1 LHELGTWQLY
11 PPPPFAAQTVPGQ
24 QLPSS
29 APAHAPP
36 CAVQE
41 AVVQRRT
48 PWSSGTQGAKL
59 QHWSR
64 NWQTPPGAVAVPEGM
79 QQAGLFA
86 S

>member
-1 LHELGTWQLY
+1 MRL
-11 PPPPFAAQTVPGQ
+11 AVQTVPEQ

-29 APAHAPP
+29 GPPHAPP

-64 NWQTPPGAVAVPEGM
+64 NWHTPPGAVAVPAGM
-79 QQAGLFA
+79 QQAGSFA